1 MGDFIVGKY
10 VGGIFNILL
19 VIFIRVILNGLG
31 GLRFGMYCGWI
42 NIVVILYVIFLKLVV
57 FLVFGK
63 KERERDRIDYY

>member
-19 VIFIRVILNGLG
+19 VVFIRVILNGLG

-63 KERERDRIDYY
+63 KERER